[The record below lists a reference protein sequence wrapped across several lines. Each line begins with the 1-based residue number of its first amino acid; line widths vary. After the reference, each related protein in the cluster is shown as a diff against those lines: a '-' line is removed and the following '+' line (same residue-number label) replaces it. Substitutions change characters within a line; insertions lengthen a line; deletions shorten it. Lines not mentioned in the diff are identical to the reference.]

1 MTLKPEISNEL
12 RHMVR
17 DVLRE
22 ALAQRGQAQQGGA
35 AVETVRIASDHDLAA
50 FIARVIEPATAEKI
64 RSGQLRF
71 TLGAAA
77 SAAAPAVA
85 ALTGVITENK
95 IEHLKGTGRL
105 VLGADAV
112 LTPLARDKA
121 RKLGLT
127 IERRR

>member
-71 TLGAAA
+71 TLCAAA
-77 SAAAPAVA
+77 AAAAPAVA

>member
-77 SAAAPAVA
+77 AAAAPAVA